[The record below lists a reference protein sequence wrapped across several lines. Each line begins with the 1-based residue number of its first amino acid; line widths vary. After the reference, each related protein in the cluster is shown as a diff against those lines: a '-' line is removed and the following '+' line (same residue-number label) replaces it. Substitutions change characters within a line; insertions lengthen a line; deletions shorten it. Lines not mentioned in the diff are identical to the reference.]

1 MKVSSTVLSFA
12 AAVAAH
18 GDHGHQEPLAGP
30 LEGVW
35 YNTLPGDGGK
45 QVGLQRLNYYTQ
57 TVVNTC

>member
-45 QVGLQRLNYYTQ
+45 QVGFQRIYYYM
-57 TVVNTC
+57 